1 MYDDYDIEKMDY
13 SNIMQAMTDLAVKMI
28 PVTKH
33 PDAQHQIERMNTDI
47 FRLVRFARRVQSRNI
62 ELEQKLKESQS
73 KLKEVN
79 IELSKLKRAKS

>member
-13 SNIMQAMTDLAVKMI
+13 SNIMQAMTDLAVKMV
-28 PVTKH
+28 PVTKY

-62 ELEQKLKESQS
+62 ELEQKLKESQV

-79 IELSKLKRAKS
+79 IELSKLKRSKS